1 MRIRFVTTT
10 KAAEMPDVTVAT
22 ICKMLR
28 DGILKGIKI
37 GKGGKT
43 SDWRINKK
51 ILEDYIAKAS

>member
-1 MRIRFVTTT
+1 ML
-10 KAAEMPDVTVAT
+10 DVTVAT